1 MSRRRSAANHWYQ
14 SWQTPGECSG
24 PHAVAT
30 SLNEKVDADDAK
42 PIELDRIV
50 QNVVGGQNADSAE
63 NKMPT
68 LQRTTSNA
76 HTDGSKKPTMH
87 RTKSLKT
94 MDKDKYSPKA
104 RRTIASQLDRGTAHP
119 HTHPHTFAPRHFKHG
134 IEVVQKRR
142 LDTHGRTLLLEG
154 SCPYLQNTVAPDD
167 IVDHMTL
174 ESVAF
179 ARSSGSSGSPERS
192 SSTFI
197 TTALGEPMNQEQARA
212 LVEMRARELQAKD
225 LKQAVVDDQKQELV
239 EQLMKMKLALLPD
252 SSPQI
257 ETALNCAC
265 GEENMTCAED
275 ITDTKELSLG
285 DEMPRGEE
293 CRINKPGPQAPVLR
307 PNSFLP
313 RTGSFHR
320 DLYGMERQHDA
331 KSDFVVSLDSPQR
344 VQKANFHQD
353 SAEWHRVLHR
363 KESSRSETGK
373 IQDQRDWQD
382 PRPEKYLA
390 NRDCASGDQDST
402 RLGWQEKTR
411 DTEDYDTGDSADL
424 RTNYMQDRVLMDANK
439 SDHNFEDT

>member
-14 SWQTPGECSG
+14 SWQTSGECG
-24 PHAVAT
+24 GQHAVAT
-30 SLNEKVDADDAK
+30 SLNEKVDVKEAN
-42 PIELDRIV
+42 PIKLDRIV

-63 NKMPT
+63 YEVLT
-68 LQRTTSNA
+68 HQRTTSNA
-76 HTDGSKKPTMH
+76 HIDGSRMPTMY

-94 MDKDKYSPKA
+94 MDKDKYSPKT
-104 RRTIASQLDRGTAHP
+104 RRTIASQLDRGTPHP

-142 LDTHGRTLLLEG
+142 LDNHGRTLLLEG

-179 ARSSGSSGSPERS
+179 ARSSGSPERS

-225 LKQAVVDDQKQELV
+225 LKQAVVDDPKQELV

-257 ETALNCAC
+257 ETAHNCAC

-275 ITDTKELSLG
+275 ITGTKELSSG

-293 CRINKPGPQAPVLR
+293 CNINKPGPHAPVLR
-307 PNSFLP
+307 PKSCLP

-320 DLYGMERQHDA
+320 DMYGMERQHDA

-344 VQKANFHQD
+344 VQKANIHQD
-353 SAEWHRVLHR
+353 RHRALYR
-363 KESSRSETGK
+363 EESSRSETGK
-373 IQDQRDWQD
+373 IQDHRDWQD

-390 NRDCASGDQDST
+390 NWDCVLGDQDRT
-402 RLGWQEKTR
+402 RLGWQEKPR
-411 DTEDYDTGDSADL
+411 DTEDYETGDSADL
-424 RTNYMQDRVLMDANK
+424 RAN
-439 SDHNFEDT
+439 TR

>member
-14 SWQTPGECSG
+14 SWQTPGECG
-24 PHAVAT
+24 GQHAVAT
-30 SLNEKVDADDAK
+30 SLKEKVDAKDAT

-63 NKMPT
+63 NNMPT
-68 LQRTTSNA
+68 LQRTNSNA
-76 HTDGSKKPTMH
+76 HIDGSKMPIMH

-94 MDKDKYSPKA
+94 VDKDKYSPKA
-104 RRTIASQLDRGTAHP
+104 RRTIASQLDRGAAHP
-119 HTHPHTFAPRHFKHG
+119 HTHPHTFARRHFKHG

-142 LDTHGRTLLLEG
+142 LDAHGRTLLLEG

-179 ARSSGSSGSPERS
+179 ARSSGSPERS

-197 TTALGEPMNQEQARA
+197 TTALGKPMNQEQARA
-212 LVEMRARELQAKD
+212 LVEMRACKLQAKD

-239 EQLMKMKLALLPD
+239 EQLMKMKLVLLPD
-252 SSPQI
+252 RSPRI

-265 GEENMTCAED
+265 SEASMTCAED
-275 ITDTKELSLG
+275 ITDTKELSSG
-285 DEMPRGEE
+285 DKMPREEE
-293 CRINKPGPQAPVLR
+293 CSITKPGPHAPVLR
-307 PNSFLP
+307 PKSFLP

-320 DLYGMERQHDA
+320 DMYGMERQHDA

-344 VQKANFHQD
+344 FQKANFCQD

-363 KESSRSETGK
+363 EESSRSETGK

-390 NRDCASGDQDST
+390 NWDCVSGDQDNTEIGMAGKTT
-402 RLGWQEKTR
+402 R
-411 DTEDYDTGDSADL
+411 
-424 RTNYMQDRVLMDANK
+424 
-439 SDHNFEDT
+439 H

>member
-1 MSRRRSAANHWYQ
+1 
-14 SWQTPGECSG
+14 
-24 PHAVAT
+24 
-30 SLNEKVDADDAK
+30 
-42 PIELDRIV
+42 
-50 QNVVGGQNADSAE
+50 
-63 NKMPT
+63 
-68 LQRTTSNA
+68 
-76 HTDGSKKPTMH
+76 
-87 RTKSLKT
+87 
-94 MDKDKYSPKA
+94 
-104 RRTIASQLDRGTAHP
+104 
-119 HTHPHTFAPRHFKHG
+119 
-134 IEVVQKRR
+134 
-142 LDTHGRTLLLEG
+142 
-154 SCPYLQNTVAPDD
+154 
-167 IVDHMTL
+167 
-174 ESVAF
+174 VAF
-179 ARSSGSSGSPERS
+179 ARSSGSPERS

-197 TTALGEPMNQEQARA
+197 TTALGKPMNQEQARA

-257 ETALNCAC
+257 ETAFNCAC

-275 ITDTKELSLG
+275 ITDTKELSSG

-293 CRINKPGPQAPVLR
+293 CRINKPWPHSPVLR
-307 PNSFLP
+307 PKSFLP

-344 VQKANFHQD
+344 VQKANFYQD
-353 SAEWHRVLHR
+353 IAEWHRVLHR
-363 KESSRSETGK
+363 EESSRSETGK

-390 NRDCASGDQDST
+390 NWDCVSGDQDST

-424 RTNYMQDRVLMDANK
+424 RTN
-439 SDHNFEDT
+439 